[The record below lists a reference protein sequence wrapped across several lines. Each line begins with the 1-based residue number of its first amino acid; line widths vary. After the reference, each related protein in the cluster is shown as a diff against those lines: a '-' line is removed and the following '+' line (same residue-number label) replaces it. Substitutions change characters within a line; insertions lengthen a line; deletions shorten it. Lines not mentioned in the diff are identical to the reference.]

1 ERDGGARHPVGLG
14 KGINSTNS
22 AAGVVSAPGTEHECT
37 ANNTLIG
44 GDGQLLLSV
53 RSRNIILRETVM
65 GRAQHST
72 HEGEMSASF
81 RLPAGQLFHP
91 CPPVPDHRS
100 PLCKCRHY
108 YRTRRKTADDRGLR
122 TWAPPLTDHFVVW
135 LKERYLPAN

>member
-1 ERDGGARHPVGLG
+1 MGLG

-81 RLPAGQLFHP
+81 RLAAGQLFHP
-91 CPPVPDHRS
+91 CPQCP
-100 PLCKCRHY
+100 
-108 YRTRRKTADDRGLR
+108 TTAAL
-122 TWAPPLTDHFVVW
+122 
-135 LKERYLPAN
+135 YANAVTTTGPGTMIPYDLGEIQSE